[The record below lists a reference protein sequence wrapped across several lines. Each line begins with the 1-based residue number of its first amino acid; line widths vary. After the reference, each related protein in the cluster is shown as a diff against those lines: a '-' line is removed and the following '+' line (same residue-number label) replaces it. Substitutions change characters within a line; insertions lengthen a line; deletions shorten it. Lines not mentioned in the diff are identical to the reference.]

1 MIVRTKNNDYY
12 FSDNQ
17 KDILLLPPTL
27 SNIIE
32 NEGNLT
38 LDCTESDSVD
48 YYKGKYKL
56 LKESGYLDSLE
67 VDEYEFLTKDLLEK
81 GLANSRHIIFETTE
95 ECNLRCKYCGYSEI
109 YNTFEERGKQKLSFF
124 KAKLFLDY
132 MLKKWNSKQNASFNT
147 QITISFYGGEPLLNF
162 NFIEQVVNYV
172 SNWRLENNFIK
183 FSMTTNGTLLDRY
196 MDFLVKWD
204 FSLFVSIDGNEY
216 HNSFR
221 TYANGKN
228 SYEKVYNNISLIKR
242 MYPSYFVRKVEFNS
256 VFHKR
261 SSYLEVSN
269 FFKKEFGKSPLFLAL
284 NTFGV
289 VDEKKD
295 EFKKLY
301 KNPVETLNRESE
313 CNPNLKEQFSSANI
327 NLISILN
334 CYNNN
339 IFSDYNALLYDMK
352 YGRLPTGTCIPFQ
365 HKIYISTSGQ
375 ILPCEKIGSNF
386 TMGKITDKEVRIDYD
401 EIVKFYN
408 DKFSTVISNLCK
420 HCRNRFCKSCMFTM
434 LEKEGKI
441 HCGKFLSE
449 KGFSQY
455 IASIMEELEDNV
467 GIQDKMWKNLKKK

>member
-12 FSDNQ
+12 FSDSQ
-17 KDILLLPPTL
+17 KDILLLPPAL

-32 NEGNLT
+32 NEGNVT
-38 LDCTESDSVD
+38 LNCTESDSVD
-48 YYKGKYKL
+48 YYLGKYKL
-56 LKESGYLDSLE
+56 LKESGYLDSPE

-109 YNTFEERGKQKLSFF
+109 YNTFEERGKRKLSFS

-204 FSLFVSIDGNEY
+204 FSLFISIDGNEY

-228 SYEKVYNNISLIKR
+228 SYEKVYDNISLIKR
-242 MYPSYFVRKVEFNS
+242 MNPSYFVRKVEFNS

-269 FFKKEFGKSPLFLAL
+269 FFQKEFGKSPLFLAL

-301 KNPVETLNRESE
+301 KNPVETLNCESE
-313 CNPNLKEQFSSANI
+313 CHPNLKEQFSSANI
-327 NLISILN
+327 NLIG
-334 CYNNN
+334 C
-339 IFSDYNALLYDMK
+339 
-352 YGRLPTGTCIPFQ
+352 P
-365 HKIYISTSGQ
+365 
-375 ILPCEKIGSNF
+375 
-386 TMGKITDKEVRIDYD
+386 V
-401 EIVKFYN
+401 
-408 DKFSTVISNLCK
+408 
-420 HCRNRFCKSCMFTM
+420 
-434 LEKEGKI
+434 
-441 HCGKFLSE
+441 
-449 KGFSQY
+449 
-455 IASIMEELEDNV
+455 
-467 GIQDKMWKNLKKK
+467 